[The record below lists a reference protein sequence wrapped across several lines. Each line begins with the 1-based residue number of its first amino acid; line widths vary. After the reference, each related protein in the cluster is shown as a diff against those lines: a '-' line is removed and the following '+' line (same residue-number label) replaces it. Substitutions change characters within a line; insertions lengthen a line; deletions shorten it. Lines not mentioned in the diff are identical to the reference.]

1 MSGHQSFHRLN
12 IVMISHSAVSGEWL
26 GVPLLRLEPTEVA
39 LIRATTGIVVGD
51 EAIAEWWLHFGRP
64 SASTLRRFRCTPGTG
79 ATSGPHAPTRKQLKT
94 YDVEPAQVTTETLRS
109 YGAAFCR

>member
-1 MSGHQSFHRLN
+1 
-12 IVMISHSAVSGEWL
+12 MISHSAVSGEQL

-79 ATSGPHAPTRKQLKT
+79 ATNGGRAPTRKLLKT

-109 YGAAFCR
+109 YGAASCR